1 MKNGNHKYNG
11 NRNKN
16 SNYKR
21 NNNWNNK
28 NASKKPDPNNPFAK
42 AVRAQKEEN
51 ELRKQEAIKEQSARF
66 DLLQAAAEY
75 LNICLTAGSNPDI
88 KRINYMER
96 LVAHLENSGF
106 VESDIRHNMNQMR
119 PLVDLLWARK
129 DCTFMTQD
137 RLNIRI
143 EYILE
148 MYRTMSMRSL
158 HFRIDNIVSSAKELF
173 DRGED
178 NTTSEDNTNNNEEDV
193 IRIMDEESN
202 DG

>member
-16 SNYKR
+16 FNHKKNS
-21 NNNWNNK
+21 NWNKGNNK
-28 NASKKPDPNNPFAK
+28 RPDPNNPFVKAAK
-42 AVRAQKEEN
+42 AQREEN
-51 ELRKQEAIKEQSARF
+51 EIRKQEAIKEQSARF

-75 LNICLTAGSNPDI
+75 LNIYLTAGSNPDI

-96 LVAHLENSGF
+96 LIAHLENSGF
-106 VESDIRHNMNQMR
+106 LESDIRHNMNQMR

-143 EYILE
+143 DYILE

-158 HFRIDNIVSSAKELF
+158 HFRIDNIVSAAKELF

-178 NTTSEDNTNNNEEDV
+178 NTTIKENSSNDEV
-193 IRIMDEESN
+193 VRIVDEESDN
-202 DG
+202 G

>member
-16 SNYKR
+16 FNHKKNS
-21 NNNWNNK
+21 NWNKGN
-28 NASKKPDPNNPFAK
+28 NKKPDPNNPFVKAAK
-42 AVRAQKEEN
+42 AQREEN
-51 ELRKQEAIKEQSARF
+51 EIRKQEAIKEQSARF
-66 DLLQAAAEY
+66 DLLQSAAEY
-75 LNICLTAGSNPDI
+75 LNIYLTAGSNPDI

-96 LVAHLENSGF
+96 LIAHLENSGF
-106 VESDIRHNMNQMR
+106 LESDIRHNMNQMR

-143 EYILE
+143 DYILE

-178 NTTSEDNTNNNEEDV
+178 NTTIKENSSNDEV
-193 IRIMDEESN
+193 VRIVDEESDN
-202 DG
+202 G

>member
-16 SNYKR
+16 FNHKR
-21 NNNWNNK
+21 NNNWNKGSNK
-28 NASKKPDPNNPFAK
+28 RPDPNNPFVKAAK
-42 AVRAQKEEN
+42 AQREEN
-51 ELRKQEAIKEQSARF
+51 EIRKQEAIKEQSARF
-66 DLLQAAAEY
+66 DLLQSAAEY
-75 LNICLTAGSNPDI
+75 LNIYLTAGSNPDI

-96 LVAHLENSGF
+96 LITHLENSGF
-106 VESDIRHNMNQMR
+106 LESDIRHNMNQMR

-143 EYILE
+143 DYILE

-158 HFRIDNIVSSAKELF
+158 HFRIDNIISSAKELF

-178 NTTSEDNTNNNEEDV
+178 NTTIKENSSNDEV
-193 IRIMDEESN
+193 VRIVDEESDN
-202 DG
+202 G

>member
-16 SNYKR
+16 FNHKR
-21 NNNWNNK
+21 NNNWNKGSNK
-28 NASKKPDPNNPFAK
+28 RPDPNNPFVKAAK
-42 AVRAQKEEN
+42 AQREEN
-51 ELRKQEAIKEQSARF
+51 EIRKQEAIKEQSARF

-75 LNICLTAGSNPDI
+75 LNIYLTAGSNPDI

-96 LVAHLENSGF
+96 LIAHLENSGF
-106 VESDIRHNMNQMR
+106 LESDIRHNMNQMR

-143 EYILE
+143 DYILE

-178 NTTSEDNTNNNEEDV
+178 NTTIKENSSNDEV
-193 IRIMDEESN
+193 VRIVDEESDN
-202 DG
+202 G